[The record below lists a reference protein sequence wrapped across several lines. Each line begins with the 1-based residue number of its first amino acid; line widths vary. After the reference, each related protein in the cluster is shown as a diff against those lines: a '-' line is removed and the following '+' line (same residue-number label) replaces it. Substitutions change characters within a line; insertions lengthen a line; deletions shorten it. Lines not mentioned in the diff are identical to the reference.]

1 MSSAESFQDKL
12 FHSATFEGMAD
23 ANGAPGEEYLEFY
36 RELAAQGVRNI
47 ITGCTYVSREG
58 KMVQPGQAGMDDDAR
73 IAPFEMVTAA
83 VHRHNAK
90 MYLQISH
97 AGRQTSSSVTG
108 LQVVGASAQRS
119 PYFLSR
125 PKQLSIGEIGQ
136 VIEDYAAAALRAKHA
151 GFDGVQIHSAHG
163 YLVHQFLHPGIN
175 NRSDAY
181 GINPMTG
188 IGDLFLRKLI
198 AAIRASCGS
207 SYPIL
212 VKVCAGDDLPRGF
225 ILSNFISLI
234 RLLHEE
240 RVHAIEISYGTMED
254 ALNIFRGASIPIDVI
269 LRHNFRYKQ
278 ANPAIRRLWKL
289 LVLPV
294 LKHRLIP
301 FRANYNLPFAR
312 MAKRITDIPVICV
325 GGFRKGSEILKAIE
339 SGQTDYVS
347 LCRPLIREPDFVSKL
362 CRDSEYESRCVN
374 CNLCA
379 VMCDSG
385 RPTRCYKR

>member
-1 MSSAESFQDKL
+1 MSSAEIFQNKL

-23 ANGAPGEEYLEFY
+23 ANGIPGEEYLEFY

-47 ITGCTYVSREG
+47 ITGCTYVSSEG
-58 KMVQPGQAGMDDDAR
+58 KMVQPGQAGMDEDAM
-73 IAPFEMVTAA
+73 ISPFEKVTAA
-83 VHRHNAK
+83 VHQHDARI
-90 MYLQISH
+90 YLQISH

-108 LQVVGASAQRS
+108 QPVVGASAQRS
-119 PYFLSR
+119 SYFLSK
-125 PKQLSIGEIGQ
+125 PNPLSKEELEQ
-136 VIEDYAAAALRAKHA
+136 VIEDYATAALRAKLS
-151 GFDGVQIHSAHG
+151 GFDGVQIHAAHG

-175 NRSDAY
+175 KRGDEY
-181 GINPMTG
+181 GINPGTG
-188 IGDLFLRKLI
+188 IGDLFLSKII
-198 AAIRASCGS
+198 AAIRESCGS

-212 VKVCAGDDLPRGF
+212 VKVSAADDLPKGF
-225 ILSNFISLI
+225 SLSNFIALI
-234 RLLHEE
+234 KLLHEK

-254 ALNIFRGASIPIDVI
+254 ALNIFRGASIPIDAI
-269 LRHNFRYKQ
+269 LKHNFRYKQ

-294 LKHRLIP
+294 LKHRLIS

-312 MAKRITDIPVICV
+312 MAKGITDIPVICV

-339 SGQTDYVS
+339 SGQTDFVS
-347 LCRPLIREPDFVSKL
+347 LCRPLIREPDFVAKL

-374 CNLCA
+374 CNICA

-385 RPTRCYKR
+385 RPTRCYKK

>member
-1 MSSAESFQDKL
+1 
-12 FHSATFEGMAD
+12 
-23 ANGAPGEEYLEFY
+23 
-36 RELAAQGVRNI
+36 
-47 ITGCTYVSREG
+47 
-58 KMVQPGQAGMDDDAR
+58 
-73 IAPFEMVTAA
+73 
-83 VHRHNAK
+83 
-90 MYLQISH
+90 
-97 AGRQTSSSVTG
+97 
-108 LQVVGASAQRS
+108 
-119 PYFLSR
+119 
-125 PKQLSIGEIGQ
+125 
-136 VIEDYAAAALRAKHA
+136 
-151 GFDGVQIHSAHG
+151 
-163 YLVHQFLHPGIN
+163 
-175 NRSDAY
+175 
-181 GINPMTG
+181 
-188 IGDLFLRKLI
+188 
-198 AAIRASCGS
+198 
-207 SYPIL
+207 
-212 VKVCAGDDLPRGF
+212 
-225 ILSNFISLI
+225 
-234 RLLHEE
+234 
-240 RVHAIEISYGTMED
+240 MED

-325 GGFRKGSEILKAIE
+325 GGFRKGSEIFKAIE

-379 VMCDSG
+379 VMSDSG